1 MTGSSRG
8 GAGTREKLH
17 SIRMRLLLGLAA
29 LLALADA
36 YVPAG
41 PFGRDVRMPVVPLR
55 TTTPIAAAKPVAK
68 RPTPVKRA
76 VKPAAKPAPKKAVKP
91 AAKPAAKKSGFSL
104 FGAKPTPKPIAKPAP
119 KKAPVRKAPV
129 KKAVKPA
136 ARPVARP
143 KPKPRS
149 PPPRAKQ
156 SGPAGKPRNP
166 ALARQGNPS
175 LLPKVSRGK
184 WSFPK
189 I

>member
-1 MTGSSRG
+1 
-8 GAGTREKLH
+8 
-17 SIRMRLLLGLAA
+17 MRLLLSLAA

-76 VKPAAKPAPKKAVKP
+76 VKPAAKPAAKKAAKP
-91 AAKPAAKKSGFSL
+91 AAKPAPKKAGFSL
-104 FGAKPTPKPIAKPAP
+104 FGAKPKPKPVAKPVP
-119 KKAPVRKAPV
+119 KKAPVKKAPVKTAPV

-136 ARPVARP
+136 RAARPVAKP

-149 PPPRAKQ
+149 PPPKATQ